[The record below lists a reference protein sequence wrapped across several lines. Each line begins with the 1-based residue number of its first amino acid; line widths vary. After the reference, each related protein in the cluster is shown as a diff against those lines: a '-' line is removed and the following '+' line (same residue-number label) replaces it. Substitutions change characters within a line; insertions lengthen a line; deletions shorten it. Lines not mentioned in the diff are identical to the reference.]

1 MLHKH
6 HIIPKYMGGSDDPSN
21 LVMLTV
27 EEHAEEHKKLYELYG
42 NKEDYLAY
50 NGLLGLMKKEDIVK
64 ELLSMAGKKAGHRN
78 VESGHLQNIS
88 SLGGRA
94 VYEKH
99 KEKIDETL
107 KLNAQRAKGKKG
119 KEWGGAKRKWM
130 WINDGSVNK
139 KVLADSVIPEGFNKG
154 RLMGHIN

>member
-6 HIIPKYMGGSDDPSN
+6 HIIPRYMGGSDDPSN

-27 EEHAEEHKKLYELYG
+27 EEHAEEHRKLFELYG
-42 NKEDYLAY
+42 NQKDYLAWK
-50 NGLLGLMKKEDIVK
+50 GLLGLMKKEDIVK
-64 ELLSMAGKKAGHRN
+64 ELLSMVGHRN

-88 SLGGRA
+88 SLGGHA
-94 VYEKH
+94 TYEKH

-107 KLNAQRAKGKKG
+107 KQNAHRAKGKKG
-119 KEWGGAKRKWM
+119 KEWGGARRKWI

-139 KVLADSVIPEGFNKG
+139 KILADSVIPEGFNKG
-154 RLMGHIN
+154 RLMGHLNK